1 MSKGSLMFP
10 FKASI
15 LWRVFIS
22 FIIEMNSVNPK
33 HEIKENG
40 EAIGVL

>member
-1 MSKGSLMFP
+1 MFP
-10 FKASI
+10 LKPQYCES
-15 LWRVFIS
+15 FIS
-22 FIIEMNSVNPK
+22 LIIEMNSVNPK